1 LARPASGNAEQWHD
15 LRLMAITASTTAAPA
30 AASATWFLRI
40 VVWFPTA
47 YTIVIIAHE
56 GAHAVSAVALGFPST
71 LFNFWVDHEFTG
83 ATLTQRAIVFAAGP
97 VASLVLGVVAAI
109 GYRVVRRPAASVP
122 LLLLAVNGVSNFF
135 GNLMSAAFIGDFSN
149 AALALGLP
157 MLLRYVIALL
167 GVIGVCVT
175 VFMAGRELRRW
186 TSPGTGR
193 LIAAAGTTIVP
204 MVLGTLFVILINQ
217 PTPMGASFANGRW
230 SEGAFWIVGAIG
242 AFFATDRTTYEPAP
256 AKVLSIDV
264 LMLVVTTG
272 VVRLMSTG
280 IAIAAVR

>member
-1 LARPASGNAEQWHD
+1 
-15 LRLMAITASTTAAPA
+15 MAITASTTSV
-30 AASATWFLRI
+30 AASASMIWFLR
-40 VVWFPTA
+40 VVLWFPTA

-56 GAHAVSAVALGFPST
+56 GAHALSAVALGFPST
-71 LFNFWVDHEFTG
+71 LFNFWVDNEFTG
-83 ATLTQRAIVFAAGP
+83 ATVTQRAIVFAAGP
-97 VASLVLGVVAAI
+97 VASLALGVVAAI
-109 GYRVVRRPAASVP
+109 GYRVVRRPAAGVP
-122 LLLLAVNGVSNFF
+122 LLLLAANGVSNFF
-135 GNLMSAAFIGDFSN
+135 GNLMSTAFIGDFSN
-149 AALALGLP
+149 AARAMGLP
-157 MLLRYVIALL
+157 VPLRYGIALL

-193 LIAAAGTTIVP
+193 LIAAAGTTIAP

-217 PTPMGASFANGRW
+217 PTPMGASFASGRW

-242 AFFATDRTTYEPAP
+242 AFFATARTTYEPNP
-256 AKVLSIDV
+256 TKVLFIDV

-280 IAIAAVR
+280 IAIAAFG